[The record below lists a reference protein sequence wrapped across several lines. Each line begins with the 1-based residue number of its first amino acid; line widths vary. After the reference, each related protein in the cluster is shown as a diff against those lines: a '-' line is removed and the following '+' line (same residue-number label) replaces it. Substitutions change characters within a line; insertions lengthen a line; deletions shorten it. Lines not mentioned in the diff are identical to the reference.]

1 VATPEHPTGRLHE
14 VELTAVVPTQASIG
28 RRVKLGLTD
37 RRLGVLGMILG
48 VGLGAAALGLAVDG
62 WRGALVAGVGS
73 VIALAAVL
81 RTGRLGQQA
90 MRLARWLAPE

>member
-1 VATPEHPTGRLHE
+1 
-14 VELTAVVPTQASIG
+14 
-28 RRVKLGLTD
+28 
-37 RRLGVLGMILG
+37 MILG